1 MLCPLGLV
9 PLLSLSSLPSL
20 TASVCQL
27 YHHSST
33 ALLESE
39 PSPSPLPLLALHH
52 TTLRSAYV
60 HSHLRPL
67 LLLLSF
73 QLFIFFCF
81 LPLLAPYF
89 SGQVKTLTLKLSSS
103 LVSSSSGRKTSHFFF
118 PFSASLFIFFLYF
131 FLKQIFWI
139 LLRVDLTKHILYF
152 SPFSV

>member
-9 PLLSLSSLPSL
+9 PLLSLSYLPSL

-39 PSPSPLPLLALHH
+39 PSPSPLLLLALHH

-118 PFSASLFIFFLYF
+118 SFFGFSFYF
-131 FLKQIFWI
+131 FLFFFLSK
-139 LLRVDLTKHILYF
+139 YF
-152 SPFSV
+152 GYFFV